1 MKFSHKIILL
11 FLCLCICA
19 LFFQY
24 GREKGYIEGS
34 RSNTPTLFAQK
45 VKNQNKKSE
54 KYTGQYRVS
63 RVVDGDTLDV
73 ENSQGTI
80 RIRLIGVNT
89 PESVAPNRPD
99 ECYGK
104 EASGYVTQVMLGS
117 TVTLELDRDKP
128 LEDKYGR
135 VLAYVRKSDGTLL
148 NKEIIEKGYGYEY
161 TYQGEK
167 YAYSQEFKKAESFAR
182 ENTLGLWAQATCNG
196 KK

>member
-1 MKFSHKIILL
+1 VLL
-11 FLCLCICA
+11 
-19 LFFQY
+19 FQY

-34 RSNTPTLFAQK
+34 LAR
-45 VKNQNKKSE
+45 NQTVFIHKTESQTKE
-54 KYTGQYRVS
+54 KDTYSGEYTVS
-63 RVVDGDTLDV
+63 RVVDGDTIDI

-80 RIRLIGVNT
+80 RVRLIGVNT

-104 EASGYVTQVMLGS
+104 EASEYVARAILRS
-117 TVTLELDRDKP
+117 TVTLELDTDKP
-128 LEDKYGR
+128 LQDKYGR
-135 VLAYVRKSDGTLL
+135 LLAYVRKSDGTLL

-167 YAYSQEFKKAESFAR
+167 YIYSQEFKKAESFAR
-182 ENTLGLWAQATCNG
+182 ENALGLWSEGTCNG